1 MGAFFK
7 TRRHISVLFLNTVFG
22 DKYQLVNYRSYL
34 YKKKN
39 SCLLVTTGQI
49 VNINCARIYKC
60 SIDLKEL
67 NNKDSQ

>member
-34 YKKKN
+34 YLKKKFMF
-39 SCLLVTTGQI
+39 VGDDWP
-49 VNINCARIYKC
+49 NCKHKLC
-60 SIDLKEL
+60 SNL
-67 NNKDSQ
+67 QMFY